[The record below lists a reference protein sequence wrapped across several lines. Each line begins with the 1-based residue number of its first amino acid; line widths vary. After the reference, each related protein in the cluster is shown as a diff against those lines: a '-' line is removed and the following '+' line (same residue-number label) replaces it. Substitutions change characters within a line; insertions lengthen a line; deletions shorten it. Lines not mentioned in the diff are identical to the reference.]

1 MFSMAEKEIN
11 DDFYNY
17 QKGKLGQI
25 SDPSWGPSESV
36 SALSLIFFS
45 SVSSHRGP
53 AYMFQGEIPS
63 ESISWLNPPQKA
75 SAIWTH
81 SSNEHALLTQPR
93 NGFYIHSG

>member
-1 MFSMAEKEIN
+1 MFSMEEKEIK

-17 QKGKLGQI
+17 QKGNLGQI
-25 SDPSWGPSESV
+25 SDPSWRPSE
-36 SALSLIFFS
+36 SLIFFS
-45 SVSSHRGP
+45 STSSHRGP
-53 AYMFQGEIPS
+53 AYMFQGEIPL

-75 SAIWTH
+75 SAIWTQ